1 MEDEEVA
8 AVLRGVM
15 EEFSAS
21 ATVVPFDSAR
31 PLLRGPVPA
40 GPADDPTSGPFVLAF
55 RDSAAWRSAYRATES
70 MIIDQCEAG
79 ARAGCSISASNKCK
93 PPWWKFL
100 FGITAMDY
108 AEREQCEEREMALCL
123 AAAKDA
129 CVQFAKEKCLQPF
142 RDARIASDNLKGT
155 PQFVLWDSDTVETEI
170 GGKSKESEPAFYQQE
185 TFRRSSRC
193 NSEVTNY
200 RGSVLMGIAGSENNA
215 TTRVD

>member
-8 AVLRGVM
+8 AVLRGDM

-40 GPADDPTSGPFVLAF
+40 GPADDPAAGPFVLAF

-79 ARAGCSISASNKCK
+79 ARVGCSISASNKCK

-100 FGITAMDY
+100 FGMTAMDY
-108 AEREQCEEREMALCL
+108 AEREQCEEREMASCL

-142 RDARIASDNLKGT
+142 RDARIASDNLK
-155 PQFVLWDSDTVETEI
+155 VLWGNDTVETEF
-170 GGKSKESEPAFYQQE
+170 GGKSKDSEPASYQRE
-185 TFRRSSRC
+185 TLDGSSKC
-193 NSEVTNY
+193 NTEVTNY
-200 RGSVLMGIAGSENNA
+200 RGSVLMGIAASENNA
-215 TTRVD
+215 TT